1 MANVWTATTST
12 AWIHFKPEKDFS
24 EADKRKE
31 GSITEN
37 ITIYLDEATTPNDDE
52 IGSITIKTENGTST
66 RTVKRCLPTSTG
78 EVEIT
83 FTIEFNGGNQPQE
96 IDPCGDDTGD
106 LSDSPVSSI
115 SAITIIKKEELLL
128 PDGTKDYWEK
138 YNKTFTGNEIDSNF
152 NITYEISDC
161 NGGEVQT
168 YTMLPT
174 NTGIPRCVYVKVV
187 FKSDT
192 SISSGFTVT
201 QEGYLLPNGEIDTD
215 SIDQTTT
222 GLVGTYY
229 TYTFDIS
236 PKSVSGLCSGGTQT
250 YSLSNPKTIEHY
262 GGYSGITICGKSYTW
277 GGSGE
282 SIRDGIDASL
292 VKYSLDDSSLGYF
305 EGNVL
310 HYYKNED
317 NNYSKVINVSATVK
331 DTANNFEETKY
342 GTYVV
347 FPGCGPRYYVHIA
360 IVSDLGYVPYAGGSV
375 VVKYYLSKSANDDEN
390 LAENVE
396 SITFGCPSGI
406 QNCGNSTESRNN
418 KGVYTRTVTF
428 GTNPLGSEGKT
439 WEFTA
444 TCSVSQNVTATAKIY
459 QANDHEHI
467 IADCHYFVFSYD
479 WLDTD
484 GTDLDSLTVIN
495 NVPALLDNRGYSVT
509 GDTVGYGGTSSYSVS
524 GQSNVLYLKHG
535 GDNRCSGAEGAI
547 ICLKNIIDNGT
558 SLGQITVN
566 DKIYIDIYAC
576 WFADKF
582 NGNMSVKFRQ
592 FKGSGNYSEDI
603 VEEELYCDRSGTYY
617 KNFNPSPTA
626 INVTTNDNGEIV
638 DYIET
643 ERRYVN
649 ALGTNN
655 YKLAKNMECLAAGA
669 YTHVLRLVYNV
680 ATEITSLETFGD
692 DGINTKLLKLY
703 VWYKYQNEEPA
714 KGLYPEH
721 TVDESSHNIS
731 IDNTYFEDNIE
742 DNNIVSASETR
753 YLFTEPSE
761 YLRFIVYNKNGTDT
775 KQEEIVTI
783 KSGNTTGTLDVS
795 VSGYTSSSTPGY
807 TAQTTST
814 IGTVIQLADIKI
826 LRNIKVTVHSDKT
839 VKVEYELPSLESEFT
854 ERKVDNEYNYHSK
867 LLLNGCTAIESRK
880 DINIIQKRS

>member
-52 IGSITIKTENGTST
+52 VGSITIKTENGTST
-66 RTVKRCLPTSTG
+66 RTVKRCLPTVTGQSTKTLT
-78 EVEIT
+78 VKI
-83 FTIEFNGGNQPQE
+83 NGSDNPPQE
-96 IDPCGDDTGD
+96 IDPCGDDAGATSQASSVLKVTYAKVTKITP
-106 LSDSPVSSI
+106 LSTDPNYVEFE
-115 SAITIIKKEELLL
+115 KE
-128 PDGTKDYWEK
+128 
-138 YNKTFTGNEIDSNF
+138 FTDESDINANF
-152 NITYEISDC
+152 NITYSINE
-161 NGGEVQT
+161 GGQVQT

-174 NTGIPRCVYVKVV
+174 NTGKTRQVTVTVVY
-187 FKSDT
+187 KSDSEYKT
-192 SISSGFTVT
+192 SFTVN
-201 QEGYLLPNGEIDTD
+201 QKGYLLDNGDAD
-215 SIDQTTT
+215 PSAIDQTTT
-222 GLVGTYY
+222 GLVDTYY

-236 PKSVSGLCSGGTQT
+236 PKSKTSPSCEEGTQEYT
-250 YSLSNPKTIEHY
+250 LSEPKTIEHY
-262 GGYSGITICGKSYTW
+262 GGYSAMTVCGKSFFW
-277 GGSGE
+277 GNSGE
-282 SIRDGIDASL
+282 NPRDGIDSSL
-292 VKYSLDDSSLGYF
+292 VSYSIDDSSLGYF
-305 EGNVL
+305 EGNTL
-310 HYYKNED
+310 HYYKNND
-317 NNYSKVINVSATVK
+317 NINPHIITVSATVK
-331 DTANNFEETKY
+331 GETKY
-342 GTYVV
+342 GTFTVS
-347 FPGCGPRYYVHIA
+347 PGCGPKLYVHIA
-360 IVSDLGYVPYAGGSV
+360 ISSDLGYVPYAGGSV
-375 VVKYYLSKSANDDEN
+375 VVKYYLSEYEADDEN
-390 LAENVE
+390 LAKNVE

-406 QNCGNSTESRNN
+406 LNCGNSTESRNN

-509 GDTVGYGGTSSYSVS
+509 GDTVGYGGTSAPSNYSVS

-649 ALGTNN
+649 ALGTYN

-714 KGLYPEH
+714 KGSYPEH

-731 IDNTYFEDNIE
+731 IDNIYFEDNIE
-742 DNNIVSASETR
+742 NNNVVSASETR

-761 YLRFIVYNKNGTDT
+761 YLRLIVYNKNGTDT

-783 KSGNTTGTLDVS
+783 KSGNTTGTLDVEI
-795 VSGYTSSSTPGY
+795 SGFTGPNTEDKY
-807 TAQTTST
+807 TAQTTVAVGAIIQST
-814 IGTVIQLADIKI
+814 AIKI
-826 LRNIKVTVHSDKT
+826 LRNIKVTVNSDKT
-839 VKVEYELPSLESEFT
+839 VKVEYEMPSLESEFT

-880 DINIIQKRS
+880 DINVIQKRS

>member
-52 IGSITIKTENGTST
+52 VGSITIKTDNGTST
-66 RTVKRCLPTSTG
+66 RTVKRCLPTVTGQSTKTLK
-78 EVEIT
+78 VKI
-83 FTIEFNGGNQPQE
+83 NGSDNPPQE
-96 IDPCGDDTGD
+96 IDPCGDDAGAASQASSVLKVTYAKVTKITP
-106 LSDSPVSSI
+106 LSTDPNYVEFE
-115 SAITIIKKEELLL
+115 KE
-128 PDGTKDYWEK
+128 
-138 YNKTFTGNEIDSNF
+138 FTDESDINANF
-152 NITYEISDC
+152 NITYSINE
-161 NGGEVQT
+161 GGQVQT

-174 NTGIPRCVYVKVV
+174 NTGKTRQVTVTVVY
-187 FKSDT
+187 KSDSEYKT
-192 SISSGFTVT
+192 SFTVN
-201 QEGYLLPNGEIDTD
+201 QKGYLLDNGDAD
-215 SIDQTTT
+215 PSAIDQTTT

-250 YSLSNPKTIEHY
+250 YSLSNPKTVEHY

-277 GGSGE
+277 GSSGE

-347 FPGCGPRYYVHIA
+347 FSGCGPKYYVHIA

-396 SITFGCPSGI
+396 SVTFGCPSGI

-479 WLDTD
+479 WLDSD

-495 NVPALLDNRGYSVT
+495 NVPALLDNRGNSVT
-509 GDTVGYGGTSSYSVS
+509 GDTVGYGATSGYKVD
-524 GQSNVLYLKHG
+524 GQNNVLYLKHG
-535 GDNRCSGAEGAI
+535 GDNRCNGGAEGAI

-558 SLGQITVN
+558 SLGQITIN
-566 DKIYIDIYAC
+566 DIIYVDIYAC
-576 WFADKF
+576 WFVDKF

-617 KNFNPSPTA
+617 KTFNPSPTA

-649 ALGTNN
+649 AAGTYN
-655 YKLAKNMECLAAGA
+655 YKLAKKMECLAAGA

-703 VWYKYQNEEPA
+703 VWHKYQNEEPA
-714 KGLYPEH
+714 KGSYPEY

-731 IDNTYFEDNIE
+731 IDNIYFEDNIE
-742 DNNIVSASETR
+742 DNNVVSASETR

-775 KQEEIVTI
+775 KQEEVVTI

-795 VSGYTSSSTPGY
+795 VSGFTSSSTPGY

-867 LLLNGCTAIESRK
+867 LLLNGCTTIESRK
-880 DINIIQKRS
+880 DINVVQKRS